1 MYVRTLTCSP
11 LLSTKLMRVWVSS
24 LSQKD
29 DINVARSMPK
39 HTHNDVFFWPFVFP
53 SYDAHRPVRCPC
65 PTVHA
70 EACHAVA
77 RPQQTH
83 AAKTTRG
90 RKWSMDACQHP
101 LLNYACTAG
110 PKYPHT
116 THWIL
121 LHKRQCVFAAATHT
135 KCAKKERAQPQ
146 PRRASLHAHLS
157 NRTHAWAKR
166 FTPHATFTATVAQ

>member
-1 MYVRTLTCSP
+1 MITTAVNETDASLGLFTV
-11 LLSTKLMRVWVSS
+11 TKRRHQCCTQHAKAH
-24 LSQKD
+24 SQRC
-29 DINVARSMPK
+29 V
-39 HTHNDVFFWPFVFP
+39 FWPFVFP

-116 THWIL
+116 TDWIL
-121 LHKRQCVFAAATHT
+121 LYKSQCVCSCDAHQVCKEGAGAASTPLRVTARALIQAHT
-135 KCAKKERAQPQ
+135 CMGQEV
-146 PRRASLHAHLS
+146 
-157 NRTHAWAKR
+157 
-166 FTPHATFTATVAQ
+166 HATCYIHSHCGSVMYL